1 MRHWGAGGSARQ
13 SAGKGTYDDV
23 VRLELERVGL
33 EAFRAESLAVDEG
46 AVGAFHVFDVNLRAR
61 WWE

>member
-46 AVGAFHVFDVNLRAR
+46 AV
-61 WWE
+61 